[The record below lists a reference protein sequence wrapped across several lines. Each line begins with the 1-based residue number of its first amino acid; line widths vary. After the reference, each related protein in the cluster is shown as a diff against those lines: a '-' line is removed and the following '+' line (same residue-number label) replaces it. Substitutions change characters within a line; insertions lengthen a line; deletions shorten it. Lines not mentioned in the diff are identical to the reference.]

1 MQQVLAVP
9 KHLLHLCTFCTK
21 LFCFS
26 IIMILNIKYRLRFVS
41 KRGTF
46 ILYIET
52 QANASEFSG
61 YFGMTLVTW
70 FILKP

>member
-1 MQQVLAVP
+1 
-9 KHLLHLCTFCTK
+9 
-21 LFCFS
+21 
-26 IIMILNIKYRLRFVS
+26 MILNIKYRLRFVP

-52 QANASEFSG
+52 QAYASEFSD
-61 YFGMTLVTW
+61 YFRMALVTW